1 MTVYF
6 ADLQHW
12 KSNYVYD
19 TQVVILFDL
28 LPRVQ
33 GSNLNVCFFRQ
44 SNFFQSIYLNLRL
57 SILGKKVYLIKF
69 VCLKKTENKS
79 KGKLYLDIGPKT
91 GQFKNSNHLYQCG
104 YDDLYEKVY
113 SEQLVAND
121 ERTILIS
128 SQHLHSTPSQLF
140 LTSHQTSSHS

>member
-1 MTVYF
+1 M
-6 ADLQHW
+6 
-12 KSNYVYD
+12 
-19 TQVVILFDL
+19 
-28 LPRVQ
+28 
-33 GSNLNVCFFRQ
+33 
-44 SNFFQSIYLNLRL
+44 L
-57 SILGKKVYLIKF
+57 S
-69 VCLKKTENKS
+69 
-79 KGKLYLDIGPKT
+79 LDIGPKT

-140 LTSHQTSSHS
+140 LTSHQTSSHSWPVKKRHFSNLSLQSNTSNRSNVDHSVYTFGVP